1 MIHHSVSLTGAC
13 ANAYIR
19 VFNTGSAI
27 NVPPGSRV
35 NLDAV
40 IEHYTRQRAEVDEE
54 RRRRV
59 ERAKRRAKQAE
70 TIGIDPYGPRP

>member
-1 MIHHSVSLTGAC
+1 MHVADVS
-13 ANAYIR
+13 NR

-27 NVPPGSRV
+27 NVTPGSKV

-40 IEHYTRQRAEVDEE
+40 VEHYTRQREEVDEE

-59 ERAKRRAKQAE
+59 ERAKRRAAQAE
-70 TIGIDPYGPRP
+70 TIATDPYAPRG

>member
-1 MIHHSVSLTGAC
+1 MRCT
-13 ANAYIR
+13 NAYIR

-27 NVPPGSRV
+27 NVWPGSRV

-40 IEHYTRQRAEVDEE
+40 VEHYARQRAEVDEE

-70 TIGIDPYGPRP
+70 TIATDPYAPRS